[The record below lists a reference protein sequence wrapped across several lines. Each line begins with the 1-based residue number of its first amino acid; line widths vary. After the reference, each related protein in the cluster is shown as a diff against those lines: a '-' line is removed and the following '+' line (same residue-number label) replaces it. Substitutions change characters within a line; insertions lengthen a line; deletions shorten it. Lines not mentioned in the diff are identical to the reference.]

1 MANFDRSRSIRFSF
15 LLKQLSNTYCFGL
28 CVCVC
33 GLALAC
39 LKKANGDS
47 QCERFPTAVA
57 VSTGGDGRD
66 GGSLSLPVAFI
77 KIYENEIRAFG
88 ESEGT
93 KERERLQRRQVVVG
107 KKGKYSLSIRVERY
121 KATPISAEFT
131 FWLCIFI
138 PPPPPPSVDRG
149 KFS

>member
-1 MANFDRSRSIRFSF
+1 MI
-15 LLKQLSNTYCFGL
+15 
-28 CVCVC
+28 
-33 GLALAC
+33 
-39 LKKANGDS
+39 
-47 QCERFPTAVA
+47 VA

-88 ESEGT
+88 KSEGT
-93 KERERLQRRQVVVG
+93 KERERLQRRQVVVV

-131 FWLCIFI
+131 FRLCIFI